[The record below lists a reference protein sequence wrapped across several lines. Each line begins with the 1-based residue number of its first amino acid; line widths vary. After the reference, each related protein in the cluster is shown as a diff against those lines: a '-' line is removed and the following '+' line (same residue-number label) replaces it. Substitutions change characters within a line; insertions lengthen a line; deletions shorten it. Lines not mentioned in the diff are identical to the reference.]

1 MFLIRRA
8 QLVQKQLDAEK
19 EADRELA
26 EKRAAL
32 AEQSNRERL
41 EQIAQA
47 HRLEAEML
55 EEGYRREDEER
66 AASRPVARFASAMEA
81 NSAEAMRFMSA
92 SNTNSPESQTAKN
105 TKRTADLINQLKAAY
120 LMTQG
125 VVVRI

>member
-1 MFLIRRA
+1 
-8 QLVQKQLDAEK
+8 
-19 EADRELA
+19 
-26 EKRAAL
+26 
-32 AEQSNRERL
+32 
-41 EQIAQA
+41 
-47 HRLEAEML
+47 ML
-55 EEGYRREDEER
+55 EEGYRREDEAR
-66 AASRPVARFASAMEA
+66 ASSRPVARFASAMEA